1 VYNQLQYISNKNL
14 GFNKDQIIV
23 VKKTDDIAIQ
33 RPGVI
38 KSFINDLKT
47 LPGVIDASNS
57 HIIFGEDFGNTA
69 YKIYGTNQN
78 HLMYLL
84 FADHNFTSVYGI
96 EMLKGR
102 FYSEEYGTDTT
113 SIVLNETAAKQ
124 FGILDDPIGK
134 QLVQSGDDD
143 GTPYVYNVIGVMK
156 DFHFQSLH
164 QKIQPVIIHLFF
176 SQGFG
181 RNISVK
187 VNPADINQKL
197 EGIKN
202 VWHKYAGNQAF
213 EYVFFDENFAKL
225 YENEKRTGIIVSV
238 FSILAILIACLGLLG
253 LAAFTTEQRTKEVGI
268 RKILG
273 ASVPGIVI
281 LLLKDFAKWVLISN
295 IIAWPIAYFALNKWL
310 EDFAYRIDIDLWAF
324 ITASIAAILI
334 AIFTVSY
341 QSIRAATSN
350 PIKSLRYE

>member
-1 VYNQLQYISNKNL
+1 V
-14 GFNKDQIIV
+14 IV
-23 VKKTDDIAIQ
+23 VKKTDDIGIQ
-33 RPGVI
+33 RTGI
-38 KSFINDLKT
+38 LKSFVNDLKSI
-47 LPGVIDASNS
+47 PGVSDASNS
-57 HIIFGEDFGNTA
+57 NLIFGENLGNTA
-69 YKIYGTNQN
+69 YKIYGSNQN
-78 HLMYLL
+78 HLINIIFTDQN
-84 FADHNFTSVYGI
+84 FASVYGI

-102 FYSEEYGTDTT
+102 FYSEEFGTDTT
-113 SIVLNETAAKQ
+113 GIVLNETAAKQ

-134 QLVQSGDDD
+134 QIVQAGDGGD
-143 GTPYVYNVIGVMK
+143 GSPYIYNVIGVMK
-156 DFHFQSLH
+156 DFHYQSLH
-164 QKIQPVIIHLFF
+164 QRIQPVIIHLFF
-176 SQGFG
+176 PQGFG

-187 VNPADINQKL
+187 VSPANIDKKL
-197 EGIKN
+197 DEIKN

-225 YENEKRTGIIVSV
+225 YEAERRTGIIVTV

-273 ASVPGIVI
+273 ASVPGIVA

-310 EDFAYRIDIDLWAF
+310 EDFAYRTEINLWVFAA
-324 ITASIAAILI
+324 ASIASMLI

-341 QSIRAATSN
+341 QSIRAATAN
-350 PIKSLRYE
+350 PVKSLRYE